1 VFCFAFEDFEIG
13 SRNGLHGLG
22 KSPSFQSQPKRADL
36 VQSASVKQK
45 TMRGWIGVDPDGTLA
60 KSVAQTD
67 VVMKIADSQKAE
79 IFGTA
84 VSNNQT

>member
-1 VFCFAFEDFEIG
+1 MFCFAFEEFEIG
-13 SRNGLHGLG
+13 SRNGLYGLG